1 MSGDGKRG
9 GAPASVLAPILD
21 STQWR
26 AASLHFPKYASFVN
40 GPALEVITSVFS
52 MGPLIFPSD
61 NTGETTKAKTRRVR
75 PFVIPLVVLAVL
87 GVFAGGP
94 ILGTLYY
101 LSGLENYTHQAHFDS
116 NAWRNRTLDGDPMW
130 PTRLRMV
137 DDLMKRHLLDGRS
150 REQVES
156 LLGPG
161 RPSHQFAAGDLIY
174 CLGPERSFFRIDS
187 ECLVIRFDTSARVK
201 NYRLVTD

>member
-1 MSGDGKRG
+1 MS
-9 GAPASVLAPILD
+9 PL
-21 STQWR
+21 T
-26 AASLHFPKYASFVN
+26 
-40 GPALEVITSVFS
+40 FS
-52 MGPLIFPSD
+52 SD
-61 NTGETTKAKTRRVR
+61 NTGGITKAKTRSVR
-75 PFVIPLVVLAVL
+75 PFVIPLVVLAAL
-87 GVFAGGP
+87 GVFLGRP
-94 ILGTLYY
+94 ILGAFYY
-101 LSGLENYTHQAHFDS
+101 LSGLENYVHQAHFDS
-116 NAWRNRTLDGDPMW
+116 TAWRNRTLDGDPMW

-201 NYRLVTD
+201 DYRLVTD